1 MARNFDYQQPNQGW
15 AAKQMLAQVQRDAAA
30 LDAAIRNDDR
40 IPAWTIEKL
49 ATGTDRIGA
58 AARYLLYKAQNTP
71 SYAGYYGASGLS
83 EYETETRSE
92 RFHRV
97 WPAFVIFGVA
107 VYALH
112 RAAGGMHPEPVP
124 RRRRTH

>member
-71 SYAGYYGASGLS
+71 SYAGVYS
-83 EYETETRSE
+83 TETAGE
-92 RFHRV
+92 RFRRMVPVVLGGAVFMV
-97 WPAFVIFGVA
+97 W
-107 VYALH
+107 LH
-112 RAAGGMHPEPVP
+112 YAAGGWHPPVPP
-124 RRRRTH
+124 RRRRTR

>member
-71 SYAGYYGASGLS
+71 SYAGNYAGA
-83 EYETETRSE
+83 YADETAGE
-92 RFHRV
+92 RFRRMV
-97 WPAFVIFGVA
+97 PVVLGFCVFTVG
-107 VYALH
+107 LH
-112 RAAGGMHPEPVP
+112 YAAGGWSPPVPP